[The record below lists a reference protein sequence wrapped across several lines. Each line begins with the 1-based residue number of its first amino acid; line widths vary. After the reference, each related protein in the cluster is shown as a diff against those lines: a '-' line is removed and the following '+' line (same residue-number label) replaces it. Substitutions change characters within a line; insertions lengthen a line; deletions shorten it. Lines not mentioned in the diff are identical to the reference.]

1 MSEKSTKK
9 EIISSNILNGVII
22 MILSAI
28 VFFYTS
34 AALIFLIYVFTIILL
49 ISGISRVY
57 ISIND
62 EDLSNIG
69 KATKFVSGFILII
82 VSFVVFITTLGDPT
96 FSTELLIFFLTLG
109 LLIIGIARVG
119 TGVVNEKFIK
129 WFRILLVIVGSITI
143 VLNLIIIIATDL
155 DTIIAIYLIATSLF
169 INGFTRFLYGLTG
182 TEKFSKRE

>member
-9 EIISSNILNGVII
+9 GVASSNILNGVII
-22 MILSAI
+22 MILSTI
-28 VFFYTS
+28 IFFYTS
-34 AALIFLIYVFTIILL
+34 AALIFLIYVFTVILL

-57 ISIND
+57 ISINV

-82 VSFVVFITTLGDPT
+82 FSFVVFIKTLGDPT
-96 FSTELLIFFLTLG
+96 FSTEILIFFLTIG

-119 TGVVNEKFIK
+119 TGVVNKKFIK

-143 VLNLIIIIATDL
+143 VLNLIIVIAADL
-155 DTIIAIYLIATSLF
+155 DNIIEIYLLATSLF
-169 INGFTRFLYGLTG
+169 INGFTRFLYGLTV
-182 TEKFSKRE
+182 T

>member
-9 EIISSNILNGVII
+9 GIASSNILNGVII
-22 MILSAI
+22 MILSTI

-34 AALIFLIYVFTIILL
+34 SALIFLIYVFTVILL

-57 ISIND
+57 ISINN
-62 EDLSNIG
+62 EELSSIG
-69 KATKFVSGFILII
+69 KATKFVSGFILILG
-82 VSFVVFITTLGDPT
+82 SFVVFITTLGDPT
-96 FSTELLIFFLTLG
+96 FSTEILIFFLTIG

-119 TGVVNEKFIK
+119 SGAVNTKFIK

-143 VLNLIIIIATDL
+143 VLNLIIVIVADL
-155 DTIIAIYLIATSLF
+155 ETIIAIYLIATSLF

-182 TEKFSKRE
+182 TEKFSKKE

>member
-9 EIISSNILNGVII
+9 EITSSNILNGVII
-22 MILSAI
+22 MILSSI

-34 AALIFLIYVFTIILL
+34 AALIFLIYVFTVILL

-57 ISIND
+57 ISINN

-96 FSTELLIFFLTLG
+96 FSTEILIFFLTIG
-109 LLIIGIARVG
+109 LIVIGIARVG
-119 TGVVNEKFIK
+119 TGVVNQKFIK
-129 WFRILLVIVGSITI
+129 WFRIFLVIVGSITI
-143 VLNLIIIIATDL
+143 VLSLISIIAAESDV
-155 DTIIAIYLIATSLF
+155 TITIYLIATSLF

-182 TEKFSKRE
+182 TEKFSKRI